1 MSDVPFPRRLLG
13 DTFKQLRDKRDWTK
27 NRAAKELGVSR
38 DKLNAIEE
46 GATRLSIMDIRGLCS
61 TYGASQELEHELIAL
76 ADTRQKDGWV
86 ETSSDGMPRFPS
98 RLHSLEQR
106 AKELLIYESEY
117 MTGLFQTADY
127 LRANQAQERLL
138 LEQPEWGQNVL
149 DRRLA
154 RWERM
159 KQKDTPPQVRVILN
173 EPVLMRKIG
182 GSEVMD
188 AQIAYLRE
196 VNQLPFV
203 DISVLPLAVGTH
215 PSMPGAYMVLNF
227 DNTEPDVVFLESRDG
242 GRYVSSPMVVALYRG
257 DFYETETLTEPLEE
271 FVK

>member
-1 MSDVPFPRRLLG
+1 MSDIPFPRRLLG

-27 NRAAKELGVSR
+27 NRAATELGVSR

-46 GATRLSIMDIRGLCS
+46 SATRLSIMDIRGLCS

-76 ADTRQKDGWV
+76 ADSRQKDGWL
-86 ETSSDGMPRFPS
+86 ETSRDGVPKFPFK
-98 RLHSLEQR
+98 LHSMEQR

-138 LEQPEWGQNVL
+138 LEQPEWGEKVL
-149 DRRLA
+149 EERLA

-159 KQKDTPPQVRVILN
+159 KQKEIPPRVRVILN
-173 EPVLMRKIG
+173 EPVLMREIG
-182 GSEVMD
+182 CPEVME

-203 DISVLPLAVGTH
+203 DISVLPLAAGPH
-215 PSMPGAYMVLNF
+215 PSMPGAYMVLAF

-257 DFYETETLTEPLEE
+257 DFFETDTLTKPLEE